1 MHGDCSRAR
10 LSAAG
15 SLVTCLFAAGGR
27 DLKTP
32 LRQGAS
38 DAELLEIIR
47 GVWARRSDRYSEE
60 RTARTAMAC
69 AGGRSRI
76 EMYEI
81 GG

>member
-1 MHGDCSRAR
+1 
-10 LSAAG
+10 
-15 SLVTCLFAAGGR
+15 LVTCLFASGGR

-47 GVWARRSDRYSEE
+47 EVWTRRSDRYSEE
-60 RTARTAMAC
+60 RTANTAGVC
-69 AGGRSRI
+69 AGDRSRI